1 MSPVVTVLDSA
12 CLEFCPGFMLFV
24 TLFNLSLFILK
35 EQIRYRWFKYTSLT
49 CLIALFLVMSSV
61 YFEILY

>member
-24 TLFNLSLFILK
+24 ILFNLSLFILK
-35 EQIRYRWFKYTSLT
+35 EQIK
-49 CLIALFLVMSSV
+49 V
-61 YFEILY
+61 